1 MSPTTSRRDGK
12 LAGGF
17 KVSICFTCL
26 IHFWD
31 FNLKKSDEK
40 LVYKQDRMYVFMNN
54 PISIHGGWG
63 GGMPEAQRLRTE
75 NSEATGDVQGLSYIF
90 RYFTFF

>member
-1 MSPTTSRRDGK
+1 
-12 LAGGF
+12 
-17 KVSICFTCL
+17 
-26 IHFWD
+26 
-31 FNLKKSDEK
+31 
-40 LVYKQDRMYVFMNN
+40 MYVFMNN